1 MIFLPCLPRNQKNIL
16 EQFGKMEAS
25 YEGTSMNTSF
35 HSSGNINELA
45 LQENSDSENNDLEDN
60 EDNYH
65 QPFGAIDDDKVDFYG
80 FSDV

>member
-1 MIFLPCLPRNQKNIL
+1 
-16 EQFGKMEAS
+16 MEAS
-25 YEGTSMNTSF
+25 YEGTPMNISF
-35 HSSGNINELA
+35 HYSGNINELA
-45 LQENSDSENNDLEDN
+45 LKENSDSENNDLEDN